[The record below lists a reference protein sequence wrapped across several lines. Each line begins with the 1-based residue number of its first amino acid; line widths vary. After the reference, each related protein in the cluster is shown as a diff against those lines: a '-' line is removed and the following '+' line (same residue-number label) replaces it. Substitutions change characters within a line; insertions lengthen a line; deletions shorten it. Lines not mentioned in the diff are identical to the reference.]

1 MTRSRILLAD
11 DHAVVIEGLRRI
23 LDRPEF
29 QVVGVATDGRALLR
43 AAERL
48 KPDLIITDIAMPLLK
63 GIDAAREI
71 LARKQ
76 KPKIIFL
83 TMHPEVAYA
92 TAALAAGASGYVLK
106 SAAGEQLIGA
116 IREVLKGHTYL
127 SEAIAK
133 SVERARHIRSTKQ
146 GTEIDGLTGRQ
157 REVLQLL
164 AEGRQVK
171 EIAALLHLSPKTV
184 EFHKYRVMDALG
196 ARTVADLARYAVKH
210 GIVIVD

>member
-1 MTRSRILLAD
+1 MKRSTILLAD

-29 QVVGVATDGRALLR
+29 EVVGVVADGHALLE
-43 AAERL
+43 AAARL
-48 KPDLIITDIAMPLLK
+48 KPDLIITDIAMPLLN

-71 LARKQ
+71 LARNQ
-76 KPKIIFL
+76 ETKIIFL

-116 IREVLKGHTYL
+116 IREVLKGRTYV
-127 SEAIAK
+127 SETIAE
-133 SVERARHIRSTKQ
+133 SVERGREIRSTKKRSA
-146 GTEIDGLTGRQ
+146 IDGLTNRQ

-164 AEGRQVK
+164 AEGRQAK
-171 EIAALLHLSPKTV
+171 EIAAVLHLSRKTV
-184 EFHKYRVMDALG
+184 EFHKYRIMDILG

-210 GIVIVD
+210 GIVTY